1 MIPDRIRTTE
11 GRRNIPTWVF
21 AVGIISLIVL
31 AFVAWIA
38 VGMSNPPAGEPTTLD
53 VPLAR

>member
-1 MIPDRIRTTE
+1 MIPERLHTTE
-11 GRRNIPTWVF
+11 GRRNIPAWVF
-21 AVGIISLIVL
+21 AAGVILLILL
-31 AFVAWIA
+31 AFMAWIA